1 MPTRTRRSS
10 SARTTPV
17 VKAVIF
23 LGADAVSM
31 MVAEQCGSETRV
43 LDVLTQPV
51 ALAHDVF
58 KGSCISRDTMDRCVQ
73 IAQGY
78 HELLAEYR
86 LAGKVEV
93 RLLATNILLDVR
105 NMDTLVNRLQITCG
119 LQLEVMDDGEMTRL
133 LYQNVRALLDA
144 HAELASK
151 RVLVLHVGPG
161 NTRLLIFDKGRIAYY
176 ASYLIHQQG
185 SLHRRESIRVLQSV

>member
-78 HELLAEYR
+78 H
-86 LAGKVEV
+86 
-93 RLLATNILLDVR
+93 
-105 NMDTLVNRLQITCG
+105 
-119 LQLEVMDDGEMTRL
+119 
-133 LYQNVRALLDA
+133 
-144 HAELASK
+144 
-151 RVLVLHVGPG
+151 
-161 NTRLLIFDKGRIAYY
+161 
-176 ASYLIHQQG
+176 
-185 SLHRRESIRVLQSV
+185 